1 MVAQAIQSVISM
13 LILMLIGAWLAG
25 KDWFRKSVGT
35 GLLSKLIVNVLVPL
49 YMLNNVLTKVGT
61 RQKLWEIV
69 VCLPLPMITIFISL
83 ALGIWMAGRLGIH
96 APRRGVFINVM
107 TFTNCVLV
115 GFPIII
121 SLFGEEAAAVGMVY
135 YMVNTICFWTIGVQ
149 LLREDGGQKSSLFS
163 KAGLKKLLSPPLLG
177 FLLGVVLVYLIMVAQ
192 FQSLKSPFIVMFT
205 IPLAFTGGFLALL
218 VSGIEVSVVSL
229 IGFVMLVGVI
239 VNNGIVLVDYIN
251 QQRQDGMA
259 RREAIIDAG
268 VTRLRPILMTS
279 LTTILGL
286 VVTALA
292 KNAGTALIQPIALVC
307 IGGLL
312 YATLMTLFVVP
323 CMYDMMNKK
332 ELRKVDD
339 SELELLD
346 I

>member
-25 KDWFRKSVGT
+25 KDWFRKSGGT

-177 FLLGVVLVYLIMVAQ
+177 FLLGVVLV
-192 FQSLKSPFIVMFT
+192 
-205 IPLAFTGGFLALL
+205 
-218 VSGIEVSVVSL
+218 
-229 IGFVMLVGVI
+229 
-239 VNNGIVLVDYIN
+239 
-251 QQRQDGMA
+251 
-259 RREAIIDAG
+259 
-268 VTRLRPILMTS
+268 
-279 LTTILGL
+279 ILGL
-286 VVTALA
+286 SLPAVLANPVSQLGGWATTMAMMFVGCILRDADWSKLKISRDLLLVLLFRFIVCPALMLGVVYVMPLPALNKQVFFLLSSMPA
-292 KNAGTALIQPIALVC
+292 MTQLSVMSKESGSDVEFASLLIAVTTVLSIFMIPVYAWIVTLV
-307 IGGLL
+307 L
-312 YATLMTLFVVP
+312 
-323 CMYDMMNKK
+323 
-332 ELRKVDD
+332 
-339 SELELLD
+339 
-346 I
+346 

>member
-25 KDWFRKSVGT
+25 KDWFRKSGGT

-177 FLLGVVLVYLIMVAQ
+177 FLLGVVLV
-192 FQSLKSPFIVMFT
+192 
-205 IPLAFTGGFLALL
+205 
-218 VSGIEVSVVSL
+218 
-229 IGFVMLVGVI
+229 
-239 VNNGIVLVDYIN
+239 
-251 QQRQDGMA
+251 
-259 RREAIIDAG
+259 
-268 VTRLRPILMTS
+268 
-279 LTTILGL
+279 ILGL
-286 VVTALA
+286 SLPAVLANPVSQLGGCATPMAMMVVGCILRDADWSKLKISRDLLLVLLFRFIVCPALML
-292 KNAGTALIQPIALVC
+292 GVVYVMPLPALNKQVFFLLSSMPAMTQLSVMSKESGSDVEFASLLIAVTTVLSIFMIHVYAWIVTLV
-307 IGGLL
+307 L
-312 YATLMTLFVVP
+312 
-323 CMYDMMNKK
+323 
-332 ELRKVDD
+332 
-339 SELELLD
+339 
-346 I
+346 

>member
-25 KDWFRKSVGT
+25 KDWFRKSGGT

-177 FLLGVVLVYLIMVAQ
+177 FLLGVVLV
-192 FQSLKSPFIVMFT
+192 
-205 IPLAFTGGFLALL
+205 
-218 VSGIEVSVVSL
+218 
-229 IGFVMLVGVI
+229 
-239 VNNGIVLVDYIN
+239 
-251 QQRQDGMA
+251 
-259 RREAIIDAG
+259 
-268 VTRLRPILMTS
+268 
-279 LTTILGL
+279 ILGL
-286 VVTALA
+286 SLPAVLANPVSQLGSCATPMAMMFVGCILRDADWSKLKISRDLLLVLLFRFIVCPALMLGVVYVMPLPALNKQVFFLLSSMPA
-292 KNAGTALIQPIALVC
+292 MTQLSVMSKESGSDVEFASLLIAVTTVLSIFMIPVYAWIVTLV
-307 IGGLL
+307 L
-312 YATLMTLFVVP
+312 
-323 CMYDMMNKK
+323 
-332 ELRKVDD
+332 
-339 SELELLD
+339 
-346 I
+346 

>member
-1 MVAQAIQSVISM
+1 MVVQAIQSVISM

-25 KDWFRKSVGT
+25 KDWFRKSGGT

-49 YMLNNVLTKVGT
+49 YMLNNVLTKVGS

-83 ALGIWMAGRLGIH
+83 GLGIWMAGRLNIH

-177 FLLGVVLVYLIMVAQ
+177 FLLGVVLVRGLHPA
-192 FQSLKSPFIVMFT
+192 
-205 IPLAFTGGFLALL
+205 GCRL
-218 VSGIEVSVVSL
+218 V
-229 IGFVMLVGVI
+229 
-239 VNNGIVLVDYIN
+239 
-251 QQRQDGMA
+251 
-259 RREAIIDAG
+259 EAED
-268 VTRLRPILMTS
+268 
-279 LTTILGL
+279 
-286 VVTALA
+286 
-292 KNAGTALIQPIALVC
+292 QP
-307 IGGLL
+307 
-312 YATLMTLFVVP
+312 
-323 CMYDMMNKK
+323 
-332 ELRKVDD
+332 
-339 SELELLD
+339 
-346 I
+346 

>member
-1 MVAQAIQSVISM
+1 MVVQAIQSVISM

-25 KDWFRKSVGT
+25 KDWFRKSGGT

-49 YMLNNVLTKVGT
+49 YMLNNVLTKVGS

-83 ALGIWMAGRLGIH
+83 GLGIWMAGRLNIH

-177 FLLGVVLVYLIMVAQ
+177 FLLGVVLV
-192 FQSLKSPFIVMFT
+192 
-205 IPLAFTGGFLALL
+205 
-218 VSGIEVSVVSL
+218 
-229 IGFVMLVGVI
+229 
-239 VNNGIVLVDYIN
+239 
-251 QQRQDGMA
+251 
-259 RREAIIDAG
+259 
-268 VTRLRPILMTS
+268 
-279 LTTILGL
+279 ILGL
-286 VVTALA
+286 SLPAVLANPVSQLGSCATPMAMMFVGCILRDADWSKLKISRDLLLVLLFRFIVCPALMLGVVYVMPLPALNKQVFFLLSSMPA
-292 KNAGTALIQPIALVC
+292 MTQLSVMSKESGSDAEFASLLIAVTTVLSIFMIPVYTWIVTLV
-307 IGGLL
+307 L
-312 YATLMTLFVVP
+312 
-323 CMYDMMNKK
+323 
-332 ELRKVDD
+332 
-339 SELELLD
+339 
-346 I
+346 

>member
-25 KDWFRKSVGT
+25 KDWFRKSGGT

-49 YMLNNVLTKVGT
+49 YMLNNVLTKVGS

-83 ALGIWMAGRLGIH
+83 GLGIWMAGRLNIH

-177 FLLGVVLVYLIMVAQ
+177 FLLGVVLV
-192 FQSLKSPFIVMFT
+192 
-205 IPLAFTGGFLALL
+205 
-218 VSGIEVSVVSL
+218 
-229 IGFVMLVGVI
+229 
-239 VNNGIVLVDYIN
+239 
-251 QQRQDGMA
+251 
-259 RREAIIDAG
+259 
-268 VTRLRPILMTS
+268 
-279 LTTILGL
+279 ILGL
-286 VVTALA
+286 SLPAVLA
-292 KNAGTALIQPIALVC
+292 NPVSQLGGCATHPAGCRLVEAEDQP
-307 IGGLL
+307 
-312 YATLMTLFVVP
+312 
-323 CMYDMMNKK
+323 
-332 ELRKVDD
+332 
-339 SELELLD
+339 
-346 I
+346 

>member
-1 MVAQAIQSVISM
+1 MVVQAIQSVISM

-25 KDWFRKSVGT
+25 KDWFRKSGGT

-49 YMLNNVLTKVGT
+49 YMLNNVLTKVGS

-83 ALGIWMAGRLGIH
+83 GLGTWMAGRLNIH

-177 FLLGVVLVYLIMVAQ
+177 FLLGVVLVILG
-192 FQSLKSPFIVMFT
+192 FSLPAVLANPVSQMGGCATPMAMMFVGCILRDADWSKLKISRDLLLVLLFRFIVCPALMLGVVYVMPLPALNKQVFFLLSSMPAMT
-205 IPLAFTGGFLALL
+205 QLSVMSKESGSDAEFASLLIAVTTVLSIFMIPVYTWIVTL
-218 VSGIEVSVVSL
+218 VL
-229 IGFVMLVGVI
+229 
-239 VNNGIVLVDYIN
+239 
-251 QQRQDGMA
+251 
-259 RREAIIDAG
+259 
-268 VTRLRPILMTS
+268 
-279 LTTILGL
+279 
-286 VVTALA
+286 
-292 KNAGTALIQPIALVC
+292 
-307 IGGLL
+307 
-312 YATLMTLFVVP
+312 
-323 CMYDMMNKK
+323 
-332 ELRKVDD
+332 
-339 SELELLD
+339 
-346 I
+346 

>member
-25 KDWFRKSVGT
+25 KDWFRKSGGT

-177 FLLGVVLVYLIMVAQ
+177 FLLGVVLV
-192 FQSLKSPFIVMFT
+192 
-205 IPLAFTGGFLALL
+205 
-218 VSGIEVSVVSL
+218 
-229 IGFVMLVGVI
+229 
-239 VNNGIVLVDYIN
+239 
-251 QQRQDGMA
+251 
-259 RREAIIDAG
+259 
-268 VTRLRPILMTS
+268 
-279 LTTILGL
+279 ILGL
-286 VVTALA
+286 SLPAVLANPVSQLGSCATPMAMMFVGCILRDADWSKLRISRDLLLVLLFRFIVCPMLMLGVVYVMPLPALNKQVFFLLSSMPA
-292 KNAGTALIQPIALVC
+292 MTQLSVMSKESGSDVEFASLLIAVTTVLSIFMIPVYAWIVTLV
-307 IGGLL
+307 L
-312 YATLMTLFVVP
+312 
-323 CMYDMMNKK
+323 
-332 ELRKVDD
+332 
-339 SELELLD
+339 
-346 I
+346 

>member
-25 KDWFRKSVGT
+25 KDWFRKSGGT

-177 FLLGVVLVYLIMVAQ
+177 FLLGVVLV
-192 FQSLKSPFIVMFT
+192 
-205 IPLAFTGGFLALL
+205 
-218 VSGIEVSVVSL
+218 
-229 IGFVMLVGVI
+229 
-239 VNNGIVLVDYIN
+239 
-251 QQRQDGMA
+251 
-259 RREAIIDAG
+259 
-268 VTRLRPILMTS
+268 
-279 LTTILGL
+279 ILGL
-286 VVTALA
+286 SLPAVLANPVSQLGGCATPMAMRFVGCILRDADWSKLKISRDLLLVLLFRFIVCPALMLGVVYVMPLPALNKQVFFLLSSMPA
-292 KNAGTALIQPIALVC
+292 MTQLSVMSKESGSDVEFASLLIAVTTVLSIFMIPVYAWIVTLV
-307 IGGLL
+307 L
-312 YATLMTLFVVP
+312 
-323 CMYDMMNKK
+323 
-332 ELRKVDD
+332 
-339 SELELLD
+339 
-346 I
+346 

>member
-25 KDWFRKSVGT
+25 KDWFRKSGGT

-96 APRRGVFINVM
+96 VPRRGVFINVM

-177 FLLGVVLVYLIMVAQ
+177 FLLGVVLV
-192 FQSLKSPFIVMFT
+192 
-205 IPLAFTGGFLALL
+205 
-218 VSGIEVSVVSL
+218 
-229 IGFVMLVGVI
+229 
-239 VNNGIVLVDYIN
+239 
-251 QQRQDGMA
+251 
-259 RREAIIDAG
+259 
-268 VTRLRPILMTS
+268 
-279 LTTILGL
+279 ILGL
-286 VVTALA
+286 SLPAVLANPVSQLGSCATPMAMMFVGCILRDADWSKLKISRDLLLVLLFRFIVCPALMLGVVYVMPLPALNKQVFFLLSSMPA
-292 KNAGTALIQPIALVC
+292 MTQLSVMSKESGSDVEFASLLIAVTTVLSIFMIPVYAWIVTLV
-307 IGGLL
+307 L
-312 YATLMTLFVVP
+312 
-323 CMYDMMNKK
+323 
-332 ELRKVDD
+332 
-339 SELELLD
+339 
-346 I
+346 

>member
-25 KDWFRKSVGT
+25 KDWFRKSGGT

-177 FLLGVVLVYLIMVAQ
+177 FLLGVVLV
-192 FQSLKSPFIVMFT
+192 
-205 IPLAFTGGFLALL
+205 
-218 VSGIEVSVVSL
+218 
-229 IGFVMLVGVI
+229 
-239 VNNGIVLVDYIN
+239 
-251 QQRQDGMA
+251 
-259 RREAIIDAG
+259 
-268 VTRLRPILMTS
+268 
-279 LTTILGL
+279 ILGL
-286 VVTALA
+286 SLLAVLANPVSQLGSCATPMAMMFVGCILRDADWSKLKISRDLLLVLLFRFIVCPALMLGVVYVMPLPALNKQVFFLLSSMPA
-292 KNAGTALIQPIALVC
+292 MTQLSVMSKESGSDVEFASLLIAVTTVLSIFMIPVYAWIVTLV
-307 IGGLL
+307 L
-312 YATLMTLFVVP
+312 
-323 CMYDMMNKK
+323 
-332 ELRKVDD
+332 
-339 SELELLD
+339 
-346 I
+346 